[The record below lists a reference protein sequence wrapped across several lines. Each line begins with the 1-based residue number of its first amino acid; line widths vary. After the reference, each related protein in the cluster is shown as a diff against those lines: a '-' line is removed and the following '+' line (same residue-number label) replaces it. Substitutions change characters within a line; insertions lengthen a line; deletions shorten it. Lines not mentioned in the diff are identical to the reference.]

1 MLFTIAQTFFYA
13 LWQAFGYS
21 MATLGLH
28 RAGLLRRQRRLRA
41 FLWLLAINLCGTL
54 TFGAAAWQ
62 SASQP
67 AAILLICLGIGIFCV
82 CHLWL
87 VWKRLRFKKQRGQKI
102 HSSS

>member
-1 MLFTIAQTFFYA
+1 MIFTIAQTFFYA

-21 MATLGLH
+21 MATLGLY
-28 RAGLLRRQRRLRA
+28 RAGLLHRQRRLRA

-67 AAILLICLGIGIFCV
+67 AAILLICVGILIFCV

-87 VWKRLRFKKQRGQKI
+87 LWKHMRQSEHEKSR
-102 HSSS
+102 

>member
-1 MLFTIAQTFFYA
+1 MIFTIAQTFFYA

-28 RAGLLRRQRRLRA
+28 RAGLLHRQRRLRA

-67 AAILLICLGIGIFCV
+67 AAILLICVGILIFCV

-87 VWKRLRFKKQRGQKI
+87 VWKRLRFKKQRRQKI

>member
-28 RAGLLRRQRRLRA
+28 RASLLRRQRRLRA

-54 TFGAAAWQ
+54 TFGATSWQ

-67 AAILLICLGIGIFCV
+67 AAILLICLGIGIFCI

-87 VWKRLRFKKQRGQKI
+87 VWKRIRN
-102 HSSS
+102 HS

>member
-1 MLFTIAQTFFYA
+1 MIFTIAQTFFYA

-21 MATLGLH
+21 MSTLGLH
-28 RAGLLRRQRRLRA
+28 RAGLLRRQRHLRA

-67 AAILLICLGIGIFCV
+67 AAVFLICVGLLLFCT

-87 VWKRLRFKKQRGQKI
+87 LWKHMRQKPQDKN
-102 HSSS
+102 H

>member
-1 MLFTIAQTFFYA
+1 MLFTIAQKFFYA
-13 LWQAFGYS
+13 LWQAFGYN

-54 TFGAAAWQ
+54 TFGATSWQ

-67 AAILLICLGIGIFCV
+67 AAILLICLGIGIFCI

-87 VWKRLRFKKQRGQKI
+87 VWKRIRN
-102 HSSS
+102 HS

>member
-1 MLFTIAQTFFYA
+1 MIFTIAQTVFYA

-54 TFGAAAWQ
+54 TFGATSWQ

-67 AAILLICLGIGIFCV
+67 AAILLICLGIGIFCI

-87 VWKRLRFKKQRGQKI
+87 VWKRIRN
-102 HSSS
+102 HS

>member
-1 MLFTIAQTFFYA
+1 MIFTIAQTFFYA
-13 LWQAFGYS
+13 LWQAFGYR

-28 RAGLLRRQRRLRA
+28 RAGLLRRQRHLRA

-67 AAILLICLGIGIFCV
+67 AAVFLICVGLLLFCT

-87 VWKRLRFKKQRGQKI
+87 LWKHMRQKPQDKN
-102 HSSS
+102 H

>member
-1 MLFTIAQTFFYA
+1 MIFTIAQTFFYA
-13 LWQAFGYS
+13 LWQAFGYR
-21 MATLGLH
+21 MATLGLY
-28 RAGLLRRQRRLRA
+28 RAGLLHRQRHLRA

-67 AAILLICLGIGIFCV
+67 AAVFLICVGLLLFCT

-87 VWKRLRFKKQRGQKI
+87 LWKHMRQKPQDKN
-102 HSSS
+102 H

>member
-41 FLWLLAINLCGTL
+41 FLWLLAINLCSTL
-54 TFGAAAWQ
+54 TFGATSWQ

-67 AAILLICLGIGIFCV
+67 AAILLICLGIGIFCI

-87 VWKRLRFKKQRGQKI
+87 VWKRIRN
-102 HSSS
+102 HS

>member
-1 MLFTIAQTFFYA
+1 MIFTIAQTFFYA

-21 MATLGLH
+21 MATLGLY
-28 RAGLLRRQRRLRA
+28 RAGLLHRQRHLRA

-67 AAILLICLGIGIFCV
+67 AAVFLICVGLLLFCT

-87 VWKRLRFKKQRGQKI
+87 LWKHMRQKPQDKNQ
-102 HSSS
+102 

>member
-28 RAGLLRRQRRLRA
+28 RVGLLQHQRRLHT

-54 TFGAAAWQ
+54 TFGATSWQ

-67 AAILLICLGIGIFCV
+67 AAILLICLGIGIFCI

-87 VWKRLRFKKQRGQKI
+87 VWKRIRN
-102 HSSS
+102 HS

>member
-21 MATLGLH
+21 MSTLGLH
-28 RAGLLRRQRRLRA
+28 RAGLLRRQHRLRA

-54 TFGAAAWQ
+54 TFGATSWQ

-67 AAILLICLGIGIFCV
+67 AAILLICLGIGIFCI

-87 VWKRLRFKKQRGQKI
+87 VWKRIRN
-102 HSSS
+102 HS

>member
-13 LWQAFGYS
+13 LWRAFGYS

-28 RAGLLRRQRRLRA
+28 RVGLLQHQRRLHT
-41 FLWLLAINLCGTL
+41 FLWLLAIHLCGTL
-54 TFGAAAWQ
+54 TFGATSWQ

-67 AAILLICLGIGIFCV
+67 AAILLICLGIGIFCI

-87 VWKRLRFKKQRGQKI
+87 VWKRIRN
-102 HSSS
+102 HS

>member
-54 TFGAAAWQ
+54 TFGATSWQ
-62 SASQP
+62 SA
-67 AAILLICLGIGIFCV
+67 
-82 CHLWL
+82 
-87 VWKRLRFKKQRGQKI
+87 
-102 HSSS
+102 